1 MELKVTARCKKILT
15 ALSGRIK
22 SLYINLMSVP
32 AWWDLKK
39 MSIAVQAAY

>member
-15 ALSGRIK
+15 ALSDGIK
-22 SLYINLMSVP
+22 YLYTNLVFVQIC
-32 AWWDLKK
+32 WVLNK